1 MEKELN
7 NNSTQGTDLVIMG
20 HILAQRPNTYY
31 LLALAQQLNADYH
44 SGKLTI
50 PTELDLTALD
60 PQTAE
65 IVAAFVAA
73 VRE

>member
-50 PTELDLTALD
+50 PNELDLTALD

-65 IVAAFVAA
+65 IAAAFVAA
-73 VRE
+73 VRG

>member
-1 MEKELN
+1 MNYNHPTGETL
-7 NNSTQGTDLVIMG
+7 SFGRILTQN
-20 HILAQRPNTYY
+20 PNTYY

-50 PTELDLTALD
+50 PTELNLTELD

-65 IVAAFVAA
+65 IAAAFVAA
-73 VRE
+73 VRG

>member
-1 MEKELN
+1 MLTSKG
-7 NNSTQGTDLVIMG
+7 TQGVDLAIMG
-20 HILAQRPNTYY
+20 RILTQRPNTYY

-50 PTELDLTALD
+50 PTELNLTELD

-65 IVAAFVAA
+65 IAAAFVAA
-73 VRE
+73 VRG